1 MTKIRLLSDSTIGLV
16 DYSKGD
22 VIDVAGVTADKLIDR
37 ERAELIMDE
46 EIIPPADDP
55 IVNNYR
61 SDQPLE
67 DPDDN

>member
-1 MTKIRLLSDSTIGLV
+1 MTKIRSLSDSTIGLV

-37 ERAELIMDE
+37 ERAELVMDE
-46 EIIPPADDP
+46 DIIPPADDP

-61 SDQPLE
+61 ADQPLE

>member
-46 EIIPPADDP
+46 DVIPPTDDP
-55 IVNNYR
+55 LMNNYR

>member
-37 ERAELIMDE
+37 ERAELVMDE
-46 EIIPPADDP
+46 DIIPPADDP

-61 SDQPLE
+61 ADQPLE

>member
-22 VIDVAGVTADKLIDR
+22 IIDVAGVTADKLIDR
-37 ERAELIMDE
+37 ERAVLIMDE
-46 EIIPPADDP
+46 DVIPPTDDP
-55 IVNNYR
+55 LMNNYR